1 MESSGVKWVRLGDY
15 IEQCDER
22 NTAGSNYPVIGINRD
37 KTFMPTVANLDGVD
51 IAKYKIVSKGMFVFS
66 GMQTGRDI
74 CIRIGL
80 YDKDQ
85 PALISPAYTTF
96 FINKENDVLP
106 EYFFM
111 YFNRDES
118 DRYGWFISDSS
129 VRANL
134 DWPRFLDIEIP
145 LPSVAE
151 QQKVVNA
158 WRAFREIKVQN
169 EAKAAPLMQLC
180 QSYIQE
186 LKHKYPMQEI
196 GPYIQECDE
205 RNTDLNIKLSQGIA
219 NTKVFQSPKQV
230 ALNSKSDKIVRT
242 GQFGYNRATTRNGE
256 KISIAYR
263 LGADCTV
270 SSAYCVFKITHEEI
284 LDPYFLWMWV
294 ARPEFDR
301 YARYMSKG
309 SAHEFFEFDEMCRV
323 KIPLPPI
330 EVQQAIVNIYKCANE
345 AKRIA
350 EEADRLSREVCPL
363 YILKSQRLWQAKGN
377 IMKASLRKRPSNS
390 SASRIGNIRLA
401 MTFTG
406 NIPTRLLKKTCG
418 HFLPLSTK
426 IKN

>member
-1 MESSGVKWVRLGDY
+1 MECSGVKWVRLGDY

-158 WRAFREIKVQN
+158 WRAFREIKEQN

-196 GPYIQECDE
+196 GPYLQFFKEKNKDNE
-205 RNTDLNIKLSQGIA
+205 IKLEQGINIA
-219 NTKVFQSPKQV
+219 KEFITPQRS
-230 ALNSKSDKIVRT
+230 NSDLSSRIKVRT
-242 GQFGYNRATTRNGE
+242 GQFAYCTQLNNENVA
-256 KISIAYR
+256 ISLR
-263 LGADCTV
+263 VGPDCVV
-270 SSAYCVFKITHEEI
+270 SPVYEVFEIKKEYKHILNSEYLLLWLIRKEFGRYVYWSSVGSAYE
-284 LDPYFLWMWV
+284 FL
-294 ARPEFDR
+294 R
-301 YARYMSKG
+301 YDNLYSY
-309 SAHEFFEFDEMCRV
+309 

-350 EEADRLSREVCPL
+350 EEADRLSREVCP
-363 YILKSQRLWQAKGN
+363 A
-377 IMKASLRKRPSNS
+377 
-390 SASRIGNIRLA
+390 
-401 MTFTG
+401 
-406 NIPTRLLKKTCG
+406 LLQ
-418 HFLPLSTK
+418 HVIHS
-426 IKN
+426 

>member
-1 MESSGVKWVRLGDY
+1 MESNCVKWVRLGDY

-51 IAKYKIVSKGMFVFS
+51 MAKYKIVSKGVFVFS

-186 LKHKYPMQEI
+186 IRKKNVRNYRIGNAIEVIDKTNKDGSPYEVLGLNNNKMFMPTVASMDTINTSKYKIIRKGEFAFSGMQTGRDKCI
-196 GPYIQECDE
+196 
-205 RNTDLNIKLSQGIA
+205 RIA
-219 NTKVFQSPKQV
+219 LYDKDIPALISPAYTTFILDKEEPI
-230 ALNSKSDKIVRT
+230 LPEYFMMIFKNSEMD
-242 GQFGYNRATTRNGE
+242 
-256 KISIAYR
+256 R
-263 LGADCTV
+263 LGWFYSD
-270 SSAYCVFKITHEEI
+270 SSVRAN
-284 LDPYFLWMWV
+284 LDWNRFIDI
-294 ARPEFDR
+294 E
-301 YARYMSKG
+301 
-309 SAHEFFEFDEMCRV
+309 
-323 KIPLPPI
+323 IPLPPI
-330 EVQQAIVNIYKCANE
+330 EVQQAIVNIYKCAYE

-350 EEADRLSREVCPL
+350 EEADRLSREVCP
-363 YILKSQRLWQAKGN
+363 A
-377 IMKASLRKRPSNS
+377 
-390 SASRIGNIRLA
+390 
-401 MTFTG
+401 
-406 NIPTRLLKKTCG
+406 LLQ
-418 HFLPLSTK
+418 HVIHS
-426 IKN
+426 

>member
-1 MESSGVKWVRLGDY
+1 MEKRRSDMESSSVKWVRLGDY

-22 NTAGSNYPVIGINRD
+22 NTAGNNYPVIGINRD

-51 IAKYKIVSKGMFVFS
+51 IAKYKIVSKGIFVFS

-158 WRAFREIKVQN
+158 WRAFREIKEQN

-345 AKRIA
+345 AKLIV
-350 EEADRLSREVCPL
+350 EEADRLSREVCP
-363 YILKSQRLWQAKGN
+363 A
-377 IMKASLRKRPSNS
+377 
-390 SASRIGNIRLA
+390 
-401 MTFTG
+401 
-406 NIPTRLLKKTCG
+406 LLQ
-418 HFLPLSTK
+418 HVIHS
-426 IKN
+426 

>member
-1 MESSGVKWVRLGDY
+1 MESGGVKWGRIGDY
-15 IEQCDER
+15 IEWCDER
-22 NTAGSNYPVIGINRD
+22 NRAGRNYPVIGINRD

-51 IAKYKIVSKGMFVFS
+51 ITKYKIVSKGMFVFS

-111 YFNRDES
+111 YFNREES

-158 WRAFREIKVQN
+158 WRAFREIKEQN

-186 LKHKYPMQEI
+186 IRKKKNVRNYRIGNAIEVIDKTNKDGSPYEVLGLNNNKMFMPTVASMDTINTSKYKIIRKGEFAFSGMQTGRDKCI
-196 GPYIQECDE
+196 
-205 RNTDLNIKLSQGIA
+205 RIA
-219 NTKVFQSPKQV
+219 LYDKDIPALISP
-230 ALNSKSDKIVRT
+230 AYTTFILDKEEPILPEY
-242 GQFGYNRATTRNGE
+242 FMMIFKNPE
-256 KISIAYR
+256 MDR
-263 LGADCTV
+263 LGWFYSD
-270 SSAYCVFKITHEEI
+270 SSVRAN
-284 LDPYFLWMWV
+284 LDWNRFIDI
-294 ARPEFDR
+294 E
-301 YARYMSKG
+301 
-309 SAHEFFEFDEMCRV
+309 
-323 KIPLPPI
+323 IPLPPI

-345 AKRIA
+345 AKLIA
-350 EEADRLSREVCPL
+350 EEADRLSREVCP
-363 YILKSQRLWQAKGN
+363 A
-377 IMKASLRKRPSNS
+377 
-390 SASRIGNIRLA
+390 
-401 MTFTG
+401 
-406 NIPTRLLKKTCG
+406 LLQ
-418 HFLPLSTK
+418 HVIHS
-426 IKN
+426 